1 MKYLMI
7 MTLLWFST
15 LVLAHSPNRAYFDI
29 QVKENAIVV
38 NAEFPWTIRE
48 ALMNYDSQLGE
59 NADEQAITQ
68 ALECYFMDNF
78 IIRDENGGVAAIQSL
93 RILPHRGHSHQANV
107 EVVYEHVEASL
118 IVNTL
123 MFDIFLDQKNIHK
136 IETKEGMSSAYSQ
149 HKCESFELNSNSTT
163 SLFSSV
169 LRKFW
174 Q

>member
-7 MTLLWFST
+7 TTLLWFST
-15 LVLAHSPNRAYFDI
+15 SVLAHSPNRAYFDI

-107 EVVYEHVEASL
+107 EVVYEHVDILRIRNTIMFNLFKDQVNNHVFHLEPSIVSFVSTASYPSWNRSGTPL
-118 IVNTL
+118 
-123 MFDIFLDQKNIHK
+123 
-136 IETKEGMSSAYSQ
+136 
-149 HKCESFELNSNSTT
+149 SFFTFIRL
-163 SLFSSV
+163 
-169 LRKFW
+169 KYFW
-174 Q
+174 